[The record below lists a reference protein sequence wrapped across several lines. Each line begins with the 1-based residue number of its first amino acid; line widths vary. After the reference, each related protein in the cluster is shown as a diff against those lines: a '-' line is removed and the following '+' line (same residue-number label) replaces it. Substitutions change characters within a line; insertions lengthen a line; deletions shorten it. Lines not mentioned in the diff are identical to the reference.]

1 MGTDLLRVAR
11 PDGSGGFIDR
21 SLTVQSIFNG
31 TPTSSG
37 GLAFYE
43 DYSNGETT
51 GDGTSRTL
59 ASLGYSDVT
68 ADAAWPLTAAF
79 ISGGITAST
88 WTIDD
93 VTLYEAHLSMEQ
105 AGGPHQMVATPGKRY
120 VLANPNGYVLIPRFS
135 ADNSTLDSERF
146 IIDGSGCMFYN
157 TNGSATAVFDRYP
170 ANQAEAGTWI
180 DTAIIMGNFKINA
193 GSATYGIRLCATTGG
208 VLENIMVNGSGIGFR
223 NEFCL
228 FTSLYNCRTNG
239 QATCFSAVTGTWSGA
254 GASTAG
260 SQMYYYGCRAR
271 VASGTHWS
279 ISGGDTH
286 HILNCVAEG
295 TGTAVNAVVYNTT
308 GSTVSKS
315 IVIKNMHLE
324 QDCSDGAFKLIGNGN
339 VAMIVED
346 CYPQGCDI
354 LAHNAS
360 SSGTNVIH
368 LIRIGNHSGSN
379 WILRNT
385 SAAGN
390 AWNFVDTM
398 IQGNPTT
405 PDTIVDTA
413 TYPDVWDLSGSF
425 VAPNSAKVH
434 ITPRIL

>member
-1 MGTDLLRVAR
+1 
-11 PDGSGGFIDR
+11 
-21 SLTVQSIFNG
+21 
-31 TPTSSG
+31 
-37 GLAFYE
+37 
-43 DYSNGETT
+43 
-51 GDGTSRTL
+51 L
-59 ASLGYSDVT
+59 ASLGYSNGT
-68 ADAAWPLTAAF
+68 AQAAWPLTHAAY
-79 ISGGITAST
+79 GLTAAG

-93 VTLYEAHLSMEQ
+93 AAWQEAMLSMMQ
-105 AGGPHQMVATPGKRY
+105 AGGPHMMVATPGRRY
-120 VLANPNGYVLIPRFS
+120 VFLLPHGSIDLPTFS
-135 ADNSTLDSERF
+135 ADNSTHDSERF
-146 IIDGSGCMFYN
+146 IIDGSGCNLYN
-157 TNGSATAVFDRYP
+157 TNGSATAVLDRYP
-170 ANQAEAGTWI
+170 ASQVEAGTWI
-180 DTAIIMGNFKINA
+180 DTAIIIKNMKINA

-208 VLENIMVNGSGIGFR
+208 VIDTVMVNGSGIGFR

-239 QATCFSAVTGTWSGA
+239 QATCFSTVTGTWSGA

-279 ISGGDTH
+279 IAGGDTH

-295 TGTAVNAVVYNTT
+295 TGTAVNAVVYDTT
-308 GSTVSKS
+308 GSTVSKN
-315 IVIKNMHLE
+315 ITIKNMHLE
-324 QDCSDGAFKLIGNGN
+324 QNCSDGAYKLIGNGN
-339 VAMIVED
+339 VAMVVED
-346 CYPQGCDI
+346 CYPQNCAI

-390 AWNFVDTM
+390 AWNLVDTM

-405 PDTIVDTA
+405 TSQLVDTG
-413 TYPDVWDLSGSF
+413 TYTNVWDLSGAF
-425 VAPNSAKVH
+425 VAPNSAKCK
-434 ITPRIL
+434 ISARIL